1 MKEAIDQFVVGV
13 AGCHEEGSWAE
24 VTGSELIGQML
35 KPAAVRT
42 SNQWGCGVVIEGYAF
57 KENEKE
63 LVEQR
68 NARRGEIQ
76 HLLPLLEVKKNPEY
90 GKTSF
95 SGVLKTPETRALSE
109 FDIAIL
115 IDSCCFG
122 ASCTKSG
129 DRFYG
134 HYWID

>member
-1 MKEAIDQFVVGV
+1 MEGVVYQ
-13 AGCHEEGSWAE
+13 SE
-24 VTGSELIGQML
+24 VIRHML
-35 KPAAVRT
+35 KPVAVRV

-57 KENEKE
+57 KPNEQE
-63 LVEQR
+63 LIAQR
-68 NARRGEIQ
+68 CVRRAEIQ

-122 ASCTKSG
+122 ATCTKSG

-134 HYWID
+134 HYHYWTD